1 MNNSSKSAL
10 HFNTNS
16 YPRFGRGV
24 YSDLKAPSTVKSSPF
39 FWWFKFLQIN
49 SDYLETEK
57 NNGVGKCS
65 DLYKDFGAVSNTDF
79 KTWWREHSHLFAEA
93 KTNYS
98 LRVAKTNA
106 ELAPFDSNEAV
117 NIVVPLNWSQK
128 SLKRHFALLLPKIGV
143 SSGDIGPKV
152 GKTKSTAKYAL
163 GSRWNCGAMEDAYA
177 VYLVRQA
184 NMERGAKTT
193 TKAQHKGVVSAK
205 FKMAWAD
212 VGIEAKLDTAIGMEV
227 GKVKQ
232 DTVDKRRTLTILAK
246 RHYEKALG
254 YISAAAT
261 SKFPKSI

>member
-1 MNNSSKSAL
+1 MNNSSQSAL

-39 FWWFKFLQIN
+39 FWWFKFLQLN
-49 SDYLETEK
+49 SDYIETEK

-98 LRVAKTNA
+98 LRVAKTFA
-106 ELAPFDSNEAV
+106 ELAPFDSTEAV

-128 SLKRHFALLLPKIGV
+128 SLKKHFALLLPKIGV
-143 SSGDIGPKV
+143 ASGDIGPKI
-152 GKTKSTAKYAL
+152 GISKSTAKYGL
-163 GSRWNCGAMEDAYA
+163 GRRWNCGAMESAYD
-177 VYLVRQA
+177 VYKVRQA
-184 NMERGAKTT
+184 NMEKGAKTT
-193 TKAQHKGVVSAK
+193 TKAQHKGTESAK

-212 VGIEAKLDTAIGMEV
+212 VGIEAKLDVAEGMEV

-232 DTVDKRRTLTILAK
+232 DTAEKRRVLTILAK

-254 YISAAAT
+254 HISAAAT
-261 SKFPKSI
+261 ATFPKTE